1 MGLSVWRETS
11 KKLTVY
17 RVCYTPIETL
27 FTYSFETQACLESEK
42 RRENHYHVVPSRV
55 KAIFMYSYLNMPTV
69 RVKVLFPCAITW

>member
-27 FTYSFETQACLESEK
+27 FLGYMFEIQKPIVKKKGIFKYVNVRLNKTFEYTLDFSVYKGNTQNGVWRLGG
-42 RRENHYHVVPSRV
+42 R
-55 KAIFMYSYLNMPTV
+55 T
-69 RVKVLFPCAITW
+69 